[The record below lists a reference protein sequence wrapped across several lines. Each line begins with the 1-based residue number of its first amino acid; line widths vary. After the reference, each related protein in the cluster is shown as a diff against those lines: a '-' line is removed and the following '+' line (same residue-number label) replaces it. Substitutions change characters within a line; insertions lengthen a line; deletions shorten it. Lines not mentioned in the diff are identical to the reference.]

1 MQFGT
6 RSSDLGTVLVPYGA
20 IEPCL
25 FVAAFFF
32 ETMFPT
38 TVSSAESTFQRH
50 IFLQNMESISI
61 VGREDIWRIRGGNQG
76 VLTEFSEST
85 EMAAGSR
92 SGAYRDLLCGGGVY
106 HQW

>member
-1 MQFGT
+1 MTIIKFLVFNQ
-6 RSSDLGTVLVPYGA
+6 SVWSDRTLSLCG
-20 IEPCL
+20 I
-25 FVAAFFF
+25 FF

-50 IFLQNMESISI
+50 IFLQNTESIRI
-61 VGREDIWRIRGGNQG
+61 VGREDIWRIRRGNQG

-92 SGAYRDLLCGGGVY
+92 SGAYRDLLCGGVSIINGDGR
-106 HQW
+106 